1 MLTRQLHTT
10 KDYYLIVLFLHA
22 MLGLSV
28 FLFKPLGIL
37 YAVAIAGLGSYHIIK
52 NKNKNNEVLY
62 WCAYMVCAEVFLR
75 MTKGNIGNEFGKY
88 VIMIF
93 VLIGIYYK
101 SFSKNALPIWFFLL
115 LLIPG
120 IVISTT
126 VLNLETNIRK
136 AIIFNISGAVCLG
149 ISAIYCYQRVV
160 TPKQIENLFKM
171 MSFPIMTTLTYLY
184 FFTPSIRD
192 AVTGTASNS
201 ATSGGFGPNQVSTI
215 LGLGMFVFFVRTI
228 FYSKNRYFLTVNAF
242 LLLLVT
248 YRGIITFSRGGVITG
263 GIMILLL
270 LAKLFI
276 VGNSKG
282 KSMLLVVFGIAVF
295 GLFGIWGYSSYQ
307 TNGMIEKRYANED
320 SLGREKESA
329 LSGRELLMETELQM
343 FFENPFFGIGVG
355 KNKEARKE
363 LTGIELPSHNEITRM
378 LAEHGSLGILAL
390 LVLFTTPFLLSINN
404 PQNLYMFS
412 FFIFWLLTINHAAM
426 RLAAPAFIYALS
438 LLKVVSVEE
447 PIVHRE

>member
-1 MLTRQLHTT
+1 
-10 KDYYLIVLFLHA
+10 
-22 MLGLSV
+22 
-28 FLFKPLGIL
+28 
-37 YAVAIAGLGSYHIIK
+37 VAIAGLGSYHIIK